1 MEMELVLAGTET
13 ALGLGRRWSW
23 AGTEME
29 LGWDGDGVRAG
40 TDIGEQGWI
49 GGAKMEGNGGKG

>member
-29 LGWDGDGVRAG
+29 LGLGRISENRDGLE
-40 TDIGEQGWI
+40 EQRWR
-49 GGAKMEGNGGKG
+49 